1 MNTWGKMIEMKSG
14 EKGRRLESIWIN
26 KYLLHTL
33 SGKGLEQNDLGG
45 MVMNP
50 ARRWQSKRGGLQICK

>member
-1 MNTWGKMIEMKSG
+1 MK
-14 EKGRRLESIWIN
+14 KDESYLDQQ
-26 KYLLHTL
+26 KLLHTL

-50 ARRWQSKRGGLQICK
+50 ARCWQSNRGDLQICKLSFMIDW